1 MIVAE
6 KSWRLNST
14 IIAQHIRGSAARAF
28 LEAREGGCGVRVG
41 LPALLS
47 SRPGGYVSRCAG
59 RQEQEEQ
66 PQEQPQEPQE
76 QEDDE
81 EEEQQQQQ
89 QQEEEQRQE
98 QEVLTVVCSML
109 FAA

>member
-76 QEDDE
+76 QEE
-81 EEEQQQQQ
+81 QQEEQQQDHHRRQQ
-89 QQEEEQRQE
+89 QQ
-98 QEVLTVVCSML
+98 
-109 FAA
+109 

>member
-28 LEAREGGCGVRVG
+28 LEPREGGCGVRVG

-47 SRPGGYVSRCAG
+47 SRAGRYVSRCAG
-59 RQEQEEQ
+59 QQEQEEQ
-66 PQEQPQEPQE
+66 EEQPQE

-81 EEEQQQQQ
+81 EEEQQQDHHRRQQ
-89 QQEEEQRQE
+89 QQ
-98 QEVLTVVCSML
+98 
-109 FAA
+109 